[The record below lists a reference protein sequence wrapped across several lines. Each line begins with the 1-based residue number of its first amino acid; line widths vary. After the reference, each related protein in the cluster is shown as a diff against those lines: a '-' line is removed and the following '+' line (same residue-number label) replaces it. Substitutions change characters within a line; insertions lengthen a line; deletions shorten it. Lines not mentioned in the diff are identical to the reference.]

1 MIVDDININDWVNKA
16 DEKKQQQDQNTQ
28 QKYNEI
34 AGKMIQ
40 ANNADLVSQIL
51 SNNEIRESLI
61 LEKITAQ
68 KVYENKQLVEK
79 N

>member
-40 ANNADLVSQIL
+40 ANNADLVSQIV